1 MSKTVKSIIADDY
14 KHRLGD
20 HQDVAVISIRGVGA
34 IDTTGIRRRLRGKNI
49 SVTVVRNSLAK
60 RAFKDSALEALE
72 PILVGPNALVYG
84 GNSVVEV
91 AREIMEIVKQF
102 PAIELKGAVLDGEL
116 FPGEEGIKRLS
127 KFPTREEAIAQT
139 VTLILSPGRNL
150 MGQVKGPGARIAG
163 VIKAIKDRLEKG
175 ETIQPA

>member
-14 KHRLGD
+14 KQRLGD
-20 HQDVAVISIRGVGA
+20 HEDVAVISIRGVGA
-34 IDTTGIRRRLRGKNI
+34 IDTTGIRSRLRGKKI

-91 AREIMEIVKQF
+91 AREIVEIVKEF

-116 FPGEEGIKRLS
+116 FEGEEGLRRLS
-127 KFPTREEAIAQT
+127 KFPTREEAIART
-139 VTLILSPGRNL
+139 VTLFLSPARNL

-163 VIKAIKDRLEKG
+163 VIKAIQERLEKG
-175 ETIQPA
+175 EAIQPA